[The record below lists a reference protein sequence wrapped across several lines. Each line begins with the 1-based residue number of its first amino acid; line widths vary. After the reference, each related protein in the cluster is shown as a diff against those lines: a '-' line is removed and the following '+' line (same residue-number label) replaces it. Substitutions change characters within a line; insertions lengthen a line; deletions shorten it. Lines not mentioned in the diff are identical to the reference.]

1 MTLQK
6 SSTESIT
13 HWVQQKG
20 QKGLRTA
27 LVLAVVAVSIA
38 APRVVPGNRIQLLVV
53 FATAIAAVWLFLR
66 WPALGLPALLV
77 TALLVPSPPLP
88 GGLNVAVLLLILL
101 IGLWVLDMMVNK
113 RLRLL
118 SSRPIRPLLALILV
132 TFISFGIG
140 QLGWFTFAQ
149 TAPLDAQ
156 LGGVLIFVLS
166 IGAFLITAHQVTSLR
181 WLQLLTFLFI
191 GLGGLFV
198 LGWIVSPVG
207 GITSW
212 FFQRG
217 ATANGMF
224 WTWLVA
230 LAFSQAM
237 FNRKLHIGWRIVLA
251 LIVVMTLYVGYFKSG
266 GWKSGYLPAM
276 VAIAA
281 MIGARSWR
289 ASLAIV
295 LLSILPAMYLFSE
308 AIATDQYSYSTRVDA
323 WLIMLE
329 IIKTNPLLGFGPA
342 NYRFYTPL
350 FRIRGWN
357 VQFNSHNQY
366 IDIAAQTGLLG
377 LACFLWFGAEMAWL
391 GISLRKRAPEGFAQA
406 YVYGAIGGL
415 AGTFAA
421 AVLLD
426 WVFPFVYNIGLNG
439 MRGSMLAWI
448 FLGGLV
454 SIEQIVRRQEVA
466 GAPVLEVE
474 LDGGAL

>member
-1 MTLQK
+1 M
-6 SSTESIT
+6 
-13 HWVQQKG
+13 
-20 QKGLRTA
+20 
-27 LVLAVVAVSIA
+27 VLAVVAVSIA
-38 APRVVPGNRIQLLVV
+38 APRVVPENRFRLLIGLV
-53 FATAIAAVWLFLR
+53 AAIAAVWLFLR
-66 WPALGLPALLV
+66 WPALGLLALIV
-77 TALLVPSPPLP
+77 MALFAPSLSLP
-88 GGLNVAVLLLILL
+88 GGLNLAVLFLILL
-101 IGLWVLDMMVNK
+101 IGLWVLDMIVIK

-132 TFISFGIG
+132 ACISFGIG
-140 QLGWFTFAQ
+140 QFGWFTFAQ
-149 TAPLDAQ
+149 TAPMDAQ
-156 LGGVLIFVLS
+156 IAGVLIFVLS
-166 IGAFLITAHQVTSLR
+166 IGAFLVTAHQVTSLR

-191 GLGGLFV
+191 GLGALFM

-207 GITSW
+207 NITGQ
-212 FFQRG
+212 FFRHG
-217 ATANGMF
+217 AIANGMF
-224 WTWLVA
+224 WTWLVV

-251 LIVVMTLYVGYFKSG
+251 LIVGMTLFVAYFKND
-266 GWKSGYLPAM
+266 GWKSGYLPAF

-289 ASLAIV
+289 TGVVIV
-295 LLSILPAMYLFSE
+295 LLSIVPAIYLSSQ
-308 AIATDQYSYSTRVDA
+308 AIATDEYSYSTRLDA

-329 IIKTNPLLGFGPA
+329 IIKVNPILGLGPA
-342 NYRFYTPL
+342 NYYWYTP
-350 FRIRGWN
+350 FFPIRGYA

-366 IDIAAQTGLLG
+366 IDIVAQTGLFG

-391 GISLRKRAPEGFAQA
+391 GINLRKRAPEGFAQA

-421 AVLLD
+421 AMLVD

-448 FLGGLV
+448 FLGGLI

-466 GAPVLEVE
+466 DAPVLEVE
-474 LDGGAL
+474 LVGGTI